1 VEFHTL
7 TSYIWEVELWMFDP
21 DYRMGT
27 YFLNSNAR
35 WLSLM
40 SLLAS
45 APYEFMLLITTV
57 MMGDG

>member
-1 VEFHTL
+1 
-7 TSYIWEVELWMFDP
+7 MFDP